1 MSTLYILIYQKEGD
15 VHGYHFLR
23 KYVLWPVLCI
33 ILFLIFIKQGKL
45 SNSSYNENVKRQ
57 SYSVKVIS
65 IKKAR
70 EYYISGID
78 TNGYLIELVI
88 SPKWN
93 LHTVQVG
100 DSVIKKANSYEIR
113 VVMKQKSIILTP
125 ELPL

>member
-1 MSTLYILIYQKEGD
+1 MEDLGNYGYTLFRTIP
-15 VHGYHFLR
+15 
-23 KYVLWPVLCI
+23 KYALWPVLCI

-100 DSVIKKANSYEIR
+100 DSIIKKANSYEIR

>member
-1 MSTLYILIYQKEGD
+1 MEDMGNYGYTLFRTIP
-15 VHGYHFLR
+15 

>member
-1 MSTLYILIYQKEGD
+1 MDTI
-15 VHGYHFLR
+15 FLR
-23 KYVLWPVLCI
+23 KYALWPVLCI

-100 DSVIKKANSYEIR
+100 DSVIKKTNSYEIR

>member
-1 MSTLYILIYQKEGD
+1 MEDMGNYGYTLFRTIP
-15 VHGYHFLR
+15 
-23 KYVLWPVLCI
+23 KYALWPVLCI

-113 VVMKQKSIILTP
+113 VAMKQKSIILTP

>member
-1 MSTLYILIYQKEGD
+1 MEDMENYAYTLFRTIP
-15 VHGYHFLR
+15 
-23 KYVLWPVLCI
+23 KYALWPVLCI

>member
-1 MSTLYILIYQKEGD
+1 MDTI
-15 VHGYHFLR
+15 FLR
-23 KYVLWPVLCI
+23 KYALWPVLCI

>member
-1 MSTLYILIYQKEGD
+1 MEDMKNYGYTLFRTIP
-15 VHGYHFLR
+15 
-23 KYVLWPVLCI
+23 KYALWPVLCI

-113 VVMKQKSIILTP
+113 VAMKQKSIILTP

>member
-1 MSTLYILIYQKEGD
+1 MEDMENYGYTLFRTIP
-15 VHGYHFLR
+15 
-23 KYVLWPVLCI
+23 KYALWPVLCI

-100 DSVIKKANSYEIR
+100 DSVIKKANSYAIR

>member
-1 MSTLYILIYQKEGD
+1 MEDLGNYGYTLFRTIP
-15 VHGYHFLR
+15 
-23 KYVLWPVLCI
+23 KYALWPVLCI
-33 ILFLIFIKQGKL
+33 ILFLIFIRQGKL

>member
-1 MSTLYILIYQKEGD
+1 MEDMENYGYTLFRTIP
-15 VHGYHFLR
+15 
-23 KYVLWPVLCI
+23 KYALWPVLCI

>member
-1 MSTLYILIYQKEGD
+1 MEDMGNYAYTPFRTIP
-15 VHGYHFLR
+15 
-23 KYVLWPVLCI
+23 KYALWPVLCI

>member
-1 MSTLYILIYQKEGD
+1 MEDMGNYGYTLFRTIP
-15 VHGYHFLR
+15 
-23 KYVLWPVLCI
+23 KYALWPVLCI

-78 TNGYLIELVI
+78 TNRYLIELVI

>member
-1 MSTLYILIYQKEGD
+1 MSTLYVLIYEKEED

-23 KYVLWPVLCI
+23 KYALWPVLCV

-45 SNSSYNENVKRQ
+45 SNSSYNEDVKRQ

-78 TNGYLIELVI
+78 TNGYFIELVI

-93 LHTVQVG
+93 LRTVQVG

-113 VVMKQKSIILTP
+113 VVTRQKSIILTP